1 MNLILDLIGD
11 ANKTVA
17 SIKMKV
23 SYKAALLSAFVFP
36 GVGQFY
42 LKRHWRGL
50 LIMLFFFA
58 GLGYIIWPVAISVFS
73 VVDDAVVMLQNGTDN
88 LQELSN
94 IAGSKILT
102 TDPYHNAVFYL
113 IVCFW
118 IFAVIDAY
126 IIGKEKESQDEETS
140 RL

>member
-1 MNLILDLIGD
+1 
-11 ANKTVA
+11 
-17 SIKMKV
+17 MKI

-50 LIMLFFFA
+50 LIMLFVFT
-58 GLGYIIWPVAISVFS
+58 GLGYMIRSATIAALSVL
-73 VVDDAVVMLQNGTDN
+73 DDAMVKLQSGANS

-94 IAGSKILT
+94 IADSKTLT
-102 TDPYHNAVFYL
+102 TDPYHDVVFYL

-118 IFAVIDAY
+118 IFAAIDAY
-126 IIGKEKESQDEETS
+126 IIGKEKESQDKETS
-140 RL
+140 PL

>member
-1 MNLILDLIGD
+1 ML
-11 ANKTVA
+11 
-17 SIKMKV
+17 
-23 SYKAALLSAFVFP
+23 FVFT
-36 GVGQFY
+36 
-42 LKRHWRGL
+42 
-50 LIMLFFFA
+50 
-58 GLGYIIWPVAISVFS
+58 GLGYIIWSATVAVLSVL
-73 VVDDAVVMLQNGTDN
+73 DDAVVKLQSGADS

-94 IAGSKILT
+94 LAGSKILT

>member
-1 MNLILDLIGD
+1 VIGD
-11 ANKTVA
+11 TNKTAA

-23 SYKAALLSAFVFP
+23 SYKAALLSALVFP
-36 GVGQFY
+36 GTGHFY
-42 LKRHWRGL
+42 LKRYWRGL
-50 LIMLFFFA
+50 FIMLFVFT
-58 GLGYIIWPVAISVFS
+58 GLGYMIRSATIAALSIL
-73 VVDDAVVMLQNGTDN
+73 DDAVVTLQSGTES

-102 TDPYHNAVFYL
+102 TDPYHDAVFYL

>member
-1 MNLILDLIGD
+1 MIGD
-11 ANKTVA
+11 TNKTVA

-23 SYKAALLSAFVFP
+23 SYKAALLSALVFP
-36 GVGQFY
+36 GTGHFY
-42 LKRHWRGL
+42 LKRYWRGL
-50 LIMLFFFA
+50 FIMLFVFT
-58 GLGYIIWPVAISVFS
+58 GLGYMIRSATIAALSIL
-73 VVDDAVVMLQNGTDN
+73 DDAVVTLQSGTDS

-102 TDPYHNAVFYL
+102 TDPYHDAVFYL

>member
-1 MNLILDLIGD
+1 MIGD
-11 ANKTVA
+11 TNKTVA

-23 SYKAALLSAFVFP
+23 SYKAALLSALVFP
-36 GVGQFY
+36 GTGHFY
-42 LKRHWRGL
+42 LKRYWRGL
-50 LIMLFFFA
+50 FIMLFVFT
-58 GLGYIIWPVAISVFS
+58 GLGYMIRSATVAALSIL
-73 VVDDAVVMLQNGTDN
+73 DDALVTLHSGTDS

-102 TDPYHNAVFYL
+102 TDPYHDAVFYL

-126 IIGKEKESQDEETS
+126 IIGKEKESQNEDTS

>member
-1 MNLILDLIGD
+1 VNLILDLIGD

-50 LIMLFFFA
+50 FIMLFVFT
-58 GLGYIIWPVAISVFS
+58 GLGYIIWSATVAVLSVL
-73 VVDDAVVMLQNGTDN
+73 DDAVVKLQSGADS

-94 IAGSKILT
+94 IVGSKILT

>member
-1 MNLILDLIGD
+1 
-11 ANKTVA
+11 
-17 SIKMKV
+17 MKI

-50 LIMLFFFA
+50 FIMLFVFT
-58 GLGYIIWPVAISVFS
+58 GLGYIIWSATVAALSVL
-73 VVDDAVVMLQNGTDN
+73 DDAVVKLQNGTDN
-88 LQELSN
+88 LQGLSN
-94 IAGSKILT
+94 IVGSKILT
-102 TDPYHNAVFYL
+102 TDPYHDAVFYL

-126 IIGKEKESQDEETS
+126 IIGKEKESQEKETS

>member
-1 MNLILDLIGD
+1 
-11 ANKTVA
+11 
-17 SIKMKV
+17 MKV

-50 LIMLFFFA
+50 FIMLFVFT
-58 GLGYIIWPVAISVFS
+58 GLGYMIWSATVAALSILDNTMVK
-73 VVDDAVVMLQNGTDN
+73 LQVGTKS

-94 IAGSKILT
+94 IVGSKMST
-102 TDPYHNAVFYL
+102 ADPYYDAFFYL
-113 IVCFW
+113 IVCIW

-126 IIGKEKESQDEETS
+126 IIGKEKESRNEEIS
-140 RL
+140 PL

>member
-1 MNLILDLIGD
+1 
-11 ANKTVA
+11 
-17 SIKMKV
+17 MKI

-50 LIMLFFFA
+50 FIMLFVFT
-58 GLGYIIWPVAISVFS
+58 GLGYMIWSATEAALSVL
-73 VVDDAVVMLQNGTDN
+73 DDTIVKLQFGATN

-94 IAGSKILT
+94 IVRSKMST
-102 TDPYHNAVFYL
+102 TDPYHDAVLYL

-126 IIGKEKESQDEETS
+126 IIGKEKEPRDEKTS
-140 RL
+140 PL